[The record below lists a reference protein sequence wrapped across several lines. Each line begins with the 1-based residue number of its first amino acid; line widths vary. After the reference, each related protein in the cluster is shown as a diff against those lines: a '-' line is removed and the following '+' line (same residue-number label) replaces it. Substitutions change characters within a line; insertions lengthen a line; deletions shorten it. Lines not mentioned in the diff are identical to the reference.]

1 MQLSEWLKL
10 AKLSQKGF
18 AEKLRVSPA
27 TVCRL
32 LGGSLEPSITLMDN
46 IERETSGAVRYED
59 WREKVAAKQKEEADG
74 AAQ

>member
-10 AKLSQKGF
+10 ANLSQKGF
-18 AEKLRVSPA
+18 AKKLRVSPA

-32 LGGSLEPSITLMDN
+32 ASGSLEPSIAMMDQ

-59 WREKVAAKQKEEADG
+59 WRERVTAKQKEETNG